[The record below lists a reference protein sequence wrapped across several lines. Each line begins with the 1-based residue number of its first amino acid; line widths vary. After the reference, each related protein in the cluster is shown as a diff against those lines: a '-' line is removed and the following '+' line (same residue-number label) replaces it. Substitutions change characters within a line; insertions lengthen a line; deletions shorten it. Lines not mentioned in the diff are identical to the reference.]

1 MVKKA
6 RIYNGEKTVFSISG
20 AEKIRR
26 KHWLFD
32 ISLSNVFLNLS
43 PQATETK
50 AKTNKWELIK
60 SFCMAKRNIN
70 KTKRPPTKWEKIFAN
85 DMSDKGLISKIYN
98 KHLQLNIK
106 KKATQLKMNRRPKK
120 TSFQKRQTD
129 SP

>member
-26 KHWLFD
+26 KHWFFD

-43 PQATETK
+43 PQARETK
-50 AKTNKWELIK
+50 AKTNKWELIKLK

-70 KTKRPPTKWEKIFAN
+70 KTK
-85 DMSDKGLISKIYN
+85 
-98 KHLQLNIK
+98 
-106 KKATQLKMNRRPKK
+106 
-120 TSFQKRQTD
+120 
-129 SP
+129 